1 MQTNKIAKKTFV
13 RVGTLQLSPTTFKLF
28 THHNGKPNSQQYIRV
43 HYSTL
48 MLVPR

>member
-13 RVGTLQLSPTTFKLF
+13 RVGTLQLSSTTIRLF
-28 THHNGKPNSQQYIRV
+28 THPNGKPYSQQYISV

-48 MLVPR
+48 MLVPS